1 MKQQTAVDMFCLSIT
16 DHIEGIFNGS
26 IQQDEFAKRMRE
38 SYNQAKAME
47 KEQSLDFAKHCLD
60 KAKDLDVRTAFFNVE
75 KYFNKTYKNQK
86 P

>member
-1 MKQQTAVDMFCLSIT
+1 MKQTAVDMFCLSIT

-38 SYNQAKAME
+38 SYNQANKMFE
-47 KEQSLDFAKHCLD
+47 EQIIDAHIIGDNTYTVGGAYLYNAAKQ
-60 KAKDLDVRTAFFNVE
+60 
-75 KYFNKTYKNQK
+75 YFNETYKQQT